1 MIDLAKPDP
10 ALPMANS
17 SRVESVNDETQVAIL
32 FADVVGSTQLYDSMG
47 DESARETVQQ
57 CVEIMRQATD
67 QYGGSV
73 IKTMGDEVMSTFPS
87 ADDAM
92 NAASQM
98 QQRITNNAHVGSG
111 GVHVAIRIGCHFG
124 PVVVADRDI
133 FGAAVH
139 TANRM
144 TSQAK
149 AGQIITTA
157 VTVEQLSGEWQALV
171 RQIDVA
177 VVKGQ
182 SDEVAVFEVLWQPED
197 ATSMLP
203 SLNVKSPPSTVN
215 KRLRLHVGD
224 QEVILGE
231 GHLLNATLGR
241 ADQNDVV
248 VKGKLISRVHARIEM
263 LKNRFILVDE
273 STNGTFVE
281 RDDGEEFY
289 VRRDSTELSGSGIIS
304 LGRVASRGTTLAVEY
319 SFEE

>member
-1 MIDLAKPDP
+1 
-10 ALPMANS
+10 MAS
-17 SRVESVNDETQVAIL
+17 SVESVSEETQVTIL
-32 FADVVGSTQLYDSMG
+32 FADVVGSTHLYDSMG
-47 DESARETVQQ
+47 DERARETVQQ
-57 CVEIMRQATD
+57 CVEIMKQATD

-98 QQRITNNAHVGSG
+98 QQRITNNSQIGADGIR
-111 GVHVAIRIGCHFG
+111 VAIRIGCHFG
-124 PVVVADRDI
+124 SIVVADRDI

-157 VTVEQLSGEWQALV
+157 VTVEQLSGEWKALV
-171 RQIDVA
+171 RQIDIA
-177 VVKGQ
+177 VVRGQ

-203 SLNVKSPPSTVN
+203 SIKLESPQSTATA
-215 KRLRLHVGD
+215 KLRLQVGD
-224 QEVILGE
+224 QNVVLGE
-231 GHLLNATLGR
+231 GLLTNATLGR

-263 LKNRFILVDE
+263 VKNRFMLIDE
-273 STNGTFVE
+273 STNGTFVQ

-289 VRRDSTELSGSGIIS
+289 VRRDSTDLSGSGIIS
-304 LGRVASRGTTLAVEY
+304 LGRVASRGTSLAVEY
-319 SFEE
+319 ALED